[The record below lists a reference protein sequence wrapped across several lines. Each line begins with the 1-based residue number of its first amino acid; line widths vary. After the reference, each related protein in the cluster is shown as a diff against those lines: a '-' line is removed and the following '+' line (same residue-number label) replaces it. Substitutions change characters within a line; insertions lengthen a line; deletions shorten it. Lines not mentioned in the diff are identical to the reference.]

1 MAAVNV
7 EELCGLVERTLCEA
21 TSKSGLASPVHAQ
34 SKMGDPAEWDSLS
47 FIMVLTA
54 VSDAYELDLADDD
67 AFHFTSIPAM
77 HSFIEELL
85 SE

>member
-1 MAAVNV
+1 MAAVNL

-21 TSKSGLASPVHAQ
+21 TMKDQLVSPVHGQ
-34 SKMGDPAEWDSLS
+34 SKMGDPIEWDSLS

-54 VSDAYELDLADDD
+54 VSDAYEVDLADDD
-67 AFHFTSIPAM
+67 AFHFTSIPTM
-77 HSFIEELL
+77 HAFLHEIM